1 MIKAGPWDYLWQ
13 AGAALS
19 LVSYLWGQSP
29 LAPMLH
35 WGLHRYEGT
44 TIVPKY
50 KAHSGIGPALNRA
63 DPYHDTHSLIHAHTN
78 QPTNQ
83 SYLRSECS
91 QNDRIQRSPVVPYNQ
106 IRPEVGKKKREG
118 REGREG
124 KGREETGG
132 RRRRREGRRM
142 ITIRQFQYFWRGSP
156 MLL

>member
-1 MIKAGPWDYLWQ
+1 
-13 AGAALS
+13 
-19 LVSYLWGQSP
+19 
-29 LAPMLH
+29 MLH

-91 QNDRIQRSPVVPYNQ
+91 QNDRNQRSPVVPYNQ
-106 IRPEVGKKKREG
+106 IRPEVGRKEGGEGGEG
-118 REGREG
+118 RERWEEEEG
-124 KGREETGG
+124 GKKDDYNTPIPIFLAWQPDVALVSTRF
-132 RRRRREGRRM
+132 RPQCRHDWASDRSAADS
-142 ITIRQFQYFWRGSP
+142 YP
-156 MLL
+156 HV

>member
-1 MIKAGPWDYLWQ
+1 
-13 AGAALS
+13 
-19 LVSYLWGQSP
+19 
-29 LAPMLH
+29 MLH

-50 KAHSGIGPALNRA
+50 KAHSCIGPALNRA

-83 SYLRSECS
+83 SILSASECS

-118 REGREG
+118 REG
-124 KGREETGG
+124 KGRERWEEEEEGG
-132 RRRRREGRRM
+132 KEDDYNTPIPIFLAWQPDVALVSTRFRPQCRHNWASD
-142 ITIRQFQYFWRGSP
+142 Q
-156 MLL
+156 LLILTLIV

>member
-1 MIKAGPWDYLWQ
+1 M
-13 AGAALS
+13 
-19 LVSYLWGQSP
+19 
-29 LAPMLH
+29 
-35 WGLHRYEGT
+35 
-44 TIVPKY
+44 
-50 KAHSGIGPALNRA
+50 
-63 DPYHDTHSLIHAHTN
+63 
-78 QPTNQ
+78 
-83 SYLRSECS
+83 
-91 QNDRIQRSPVVPYNQ
+91 VPYNQ